1 MQAERGQGE
10 VASSIQCYMN
20 DHPEISKEEALK
32 HVYFIMEN
40 SLDELNWEF
49 VNNKEV
55 PESYKRLVFEMVLH
69 FHGLWKLRSTS
80 RTASSN
86 RLPKL
91 NYSCE
96 RLLKVLFSIIIT

>member
-20 DHPEISKEEALK
+20 DHPEISEEEALK

-55 PESYKRLVFEMVLH
+55 PESYKRLVFETARIMQL
-69 FHGLWKLRSTS
+69 FYMEGDGFTLS
-80 RTASSN
+80 RAMEIKEHVKN
-86 RLPKL
+86 
-91 NYSCE
+91 C
-96 RLLKVLFSIIIT
+96 LFQSIA